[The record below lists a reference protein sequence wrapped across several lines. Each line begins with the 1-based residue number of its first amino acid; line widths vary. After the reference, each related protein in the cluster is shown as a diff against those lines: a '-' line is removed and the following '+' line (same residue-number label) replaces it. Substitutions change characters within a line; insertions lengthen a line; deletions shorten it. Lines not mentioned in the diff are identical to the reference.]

1 MLPPSIS
8 KQNKY
13 RCAYHTHPTT
23 PEIAADSDSICS
35 DPYCIMITGA
45 YQVRQRTALLLDRT
59 FASFNALL
67 PRPVRYTR
75 KGISQVL
82 TATHTPL
89 PASTL
94 IPFHCQAKPDS
105 STSMKNFFKLFRI
118 GKGESEGGLQRLP
131 PTTST
136 TSHPTGC
143 EILFMGTDPII
154 AE

>member
-13 RCAYHTHPTT
+13 LCAYHTHPTYT

-35 DPYCIMITGA
+35 DPYCIITGA
-45 YQVRQRTALLLDRT
+45 YQARQRTALLLDRT
-59 FASFNALL
+59 FASFNVLL
-67 PRPVRYTR
+67 PRPVGYAR

-82 TATHTPL
+82 TATHTPF

-105 STSMKNFFKLFRI
+105 STSICNL
-118 GKGESEGGLQRLP
+118 
-131 PTTST
+131 
-136 TSHPTGC
+136 
-143 EILFMGTDPII
+143 
-154 AE
+154 